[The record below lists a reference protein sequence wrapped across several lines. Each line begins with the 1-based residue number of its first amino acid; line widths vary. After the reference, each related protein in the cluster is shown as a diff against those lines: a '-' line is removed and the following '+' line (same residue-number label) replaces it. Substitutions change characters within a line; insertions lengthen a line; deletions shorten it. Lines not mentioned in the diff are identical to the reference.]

1 MAKKHSLMKKLL
13 ISLTPILQ
21 FQRIY
26 QATNCEEAKQI
37 IQLIKP
43 DLAILDVMLPDG
55 DGFSL
60 LSTIRQYSNIPVI
73 FLTAR
78 GEDEDRLL
86 GLGLGAD
93 DYIIIKNDCF
103 NTSY

>member
-1 MAKKHSLMKKLL
+1 M
-13 ISLTPILQ
+13 Q

>member
-1 MAKKHSLMKKLL
+1 MVKKHSLMKKLL

-26 QATNCEEAKQI
+26 QATNCEEAKQM

-55 DGFSL
+55 DGLSL
-60 LSTIRQYSNIPVI
+60 IDHSTIFEYTCY
-73 FLTAR
+73 F
-78 GEDEDRLL
+78 
-86 GLGLGAD
+86 
-93 DYIIIKNDCF
+93 F
-103 NTSY
+103 NGKRRR

>member
-26 QATNCEEAKQI
+26 QATNCEEAKQM

-55 DGFSL
+55 DGFYLIDHS
-60 LSTIRQYSNIPVI
+60 PI
-73 FLTAR
+73 FEYTC
-78 GEDEDRLL
+78 
-86 GLGLGAD
+86 
-93 DYIIIKNDCF
+93 YFF
-103 NTSY
+103 NGKRRR